1 MTRAMEKLY
10 ISHAES
16 RRLYGQE
23 KYHSPSRFL
32 REMPEDCIE
41 EIRIKT
47 QVSRPP
53 AAGRFSPSVT
63 HAAFEDSGFNL
74 GQRVLHAKFG
84 AGTVLNY
91 EGSGAQSRIQVNF
104 DDLGSKWLVTQY
116 ARLQAL

>member
-1 MTRAMEKLY
+1 
-10 ISHAES
+10 
-16 RRLYGQE
+16 
-23 KYHSPSRFL
+23 
-32 REMPEDCIE
+32 MPEDCIE